1 MASQILGMPAGDA
14 GSGAGDPPWRCGSEG
29 EKGTRPL
36 PASGVRRGR
45 IRVPAPVRIAPG
57 SGLTAVAG
65 VPCELRLDGFGV
77 GRKRDAF
84 GEGEG
89 PCNLSK
95 SCFLGGFF
103 FGNSIRRGVGS
114 GGFDPGKRGDAGV
127 AGRGARTAAV
137 STFLHYITSNLP
149 QISVIKN

>member
-77 GRKRDAF
+77 GRIRDAF

-103 FGNSIRRGVGS
+103 SGIRSGAALAPAGSTRVSGEMPASRVGERELLQS
-114 GGFDPGKRGDAGV
+114 QRFY
-127 AGRGARTAAV
+127 T
-137 STFLHYITSNLP
+137 T
-149 QISVIKN
+149 